1 MVFHE
6 SLLPDDPLKSQ
17 AKSLE
22 VIAEELQRLRALK
35 EYELGVLST
44 TTEETDGISLVA
56 GDNKFAEVNSRR
68 HRKGDVIWNEDKGR
82 I

>member
-6 SLLPDDPLKSQ
+6 SVLPDPLKSQ
-17 AKSLE
+17 AESLS
-22 VIAEELQRLRALK
+22 VIAEELKRIRALK

-44 TTEETDGISLVA
+44 SPKALDGISLVA
-56 GDNKFAEVNSRR
+56 GDNKFGEVNSRR
-68 HRKGDVIWNEDKGR
+68 HRKGDVIWNEDQGR